1 MKVRTTFRPDE
12 EVEVTEGELLDL
24 RRQGLL
30 AEDPEKK
37 AEPSQAKATEKKE
50 G

>member
-24 RRQGLL
+24 QRQGLL
-30 AEDPEKK
+30 VEDKEK
-37 AEPSQAKATEKKE
+37 AEPSKAKATEKKE

>member
-1 MKVRTTFRPDE
+1 MKVRTTMQPDV
-12 EVEVTEGELLDL
+12 EVEVNEAELLDL

-30 AEDPEKK
+30 VEDPQTPDRKV
-37 AEPSQAKATEKKE
+37 PAKTKE